1 MFSQFVDLLE
11 QLVKQSDSNI
21 FADERIGSKPL
32 IKQYNENNRKNTF
45 NYSVSIIYRPSK
57 RTPDEVAV
65 VFEQEWLTYSELHKR
80 SNQIA
85 HFLKEQGIG
94 LG

>member
-1 MFSQFVDLLE
+1 MKQQKKIPSTTLY
-11 QLVKQSDSNI
+11 QLFTDQV
-21 FADERIGSKPL
+21 
-32 IKQYNENNRKNTF
+32 
-45 NYSVSIIYRPSK
+45 K

-85 HFLKEQGIG
+85 HFLKKSKV
-94 LG
+94 LV